1 LIVKN
6 TWRGLSMSR
15 GLKVG
20 LIVGGIV
27 LAILLILPLTWGGFS
42 GWRGG
47 WGMMGPGWGMMGPG
61 MMGGYGWGWLPL
73 LMIVF
78 WGLVI
83 WGIVAAVRS
92 ASNRKGSDTSTTALE
107 VLKRRYAL
115 GEIKKKEYEEKKRD
129 LL

>member
-1 LIVKN
+1 
-6 TWRGLSMSR
+6 MSR
-15 GLKVG
+15 GAK
-20 LIVGGIV
+20 IAIIAGGIV
-27 LAILLILPLTWGGFS
+27 LAVLIVLPLVLGGYS

-47 WGMMGPGWGMMGPG
+47 WGMMGPG
-61 MMGGYGWGWLPL
+61 MMGGFGWGLMPL
-73 LMIVF
+73 LVIVF

-92 ASNRKGSDTSTTALE
+92 TSSHKCGDTSTAESAIE